1 MASDVQQTALAA
13 LAAGLSTVPIRPGG
27 KVPACSWEP
36 YQRHAMQP
44 ADVDRMFRNGCG
56 IGLVCGPVSG
66 NLELL
71 DFDDPELFRPFGDTL
86 ESVNPD
92 LRGRLTTW
100 QETPSGGFHLLYRC
114 SAPVGGNTVLARDQ
128 GGKAAIETR
137 GEGGQFLIA
146 PSKAKSKQDGE
157 LHPYTMHGTLDAIP
171 TISPED
177 RELLHSIAK
186 SFDEGGHQEQE
197 QRQQCVPRQNGN
209 TGDRPGDR
217 FNAETDWSALL
228 TGYGWRYLKT
238 VGDRQHWQRPGK
250 TGPEASATLRHDI
263 EAGFWA
269 FTTSTPLPEEKPLTK
284 FAVFT
289 YTEHHG
295 DFAAAAGALAARYG
309 MKWDGGGKQE
319 QTEQGKTEPEE
330 WQDPIP
336 LDQPDLPT
344 FDAGDFPPVLWSM
357 IEGIA
362 KATETP
368 VELAGMNVLA
378 VAAAACQRKLT
389 IELKDYCEPLPLWTA
404 TQLPPGSRKSAAQK
418 PAIRPLLRWE
428 VEQAQALAPVIKAAR
443 ATREADEG
451 RLKELQKKFSK
462 EEDAIK
468 REALREEIETA
479 EASLT
484 EVPRSPR
491 IIGQDITPEQ
501 LPTLMAQNGERLALF
516 SSEGGVFSIMAG
528 RYSGGV
534 PNLDVYLQC
543 HSGDTIRVD
552 RGSRPSVY
560 LQEPALTM
568 GLSVQPDV
576 LTDMASKP
584 IFRGRGL
591 VGRFLFCTPRD
602 IVGKRTLETVPIP
615 ETVAAGYDQTIT
627 ALLNMGEQR
636 NMLTGELFAI
646 QLTEEAHAAWR
657 EFALWV
663 ESAVGEGGELE
674 HMRDWGGKLP
684 GAAGRIAGVFHCVEC
699 AKHLIQAK
707 TGIPE
712 EPNASTVLPWELQM
726 TTATPDRY
734 PLTEATMRTALNLAR
749 KLVPHAIHTFALMGE
764 GGDIQAARRVL
775 RWIEGTGV
783 DEFTARDC
791 HAALKGTFQK
801 RADLNPG
808 LAVLM
813 ERGFIRRVQPPARG
827 GPGRKRE
834 PYQVNPAV
842 KAGKG

>member
-1 MASDVQQTALAA
+1 MAAIDDSQASALKLDKDQTERFLTLLDEDAEQFTFQTFDDTKGRDDESLTRVLNGTLDKHWQALCALNRKGAGVYVTVNETDLQGRKKTNITRVRAIFQEQDRAGCPELPTAPHIAVESSPGKHHRYILVNDCPLDGFSPLQERLVQDYGSDPDAKDISRVLRLPGFCHMKNPDTPHLVRIVEESGELPLPYAEAMRIFPPVIRKPRPAPVDTGAPADLAEVQSALSVLNPDMPYSEWLAIGFA
-13 LAAGLSTVPIRPGG
+13 MHDWSGGSAAGLEAWDTWS
-27 KVPACSWEP
+27 A
-36 YQRHAMQP
+36 
-44 ADVDRMFRNGCG
+44 NGA
-56 IGLVCGPVSG
+56 
-66 NLELL
+66 
-71 DFDDPELFRPFGDTL
+71 
-86 ESVNPD
+86 
-92 LRGRLTTW
+92 
-100 QETPSGGFHLLYRC
+100 LYREAEC
-114 SAPVGGNTVLARDQ
+114 AYKWGTFDAGDGVTIKTVF
-128 GGKAAIETR
+128 GMAAKT
-137 GEGGQFLIA
+137 GWKWEGGA
-146 PSKAKSKQDGE
+146 
-157 LHPYTMHGTLDAIP
+157 
-171 TISPED
+171 
-177 RELLHSIAK
+177 
-186 SFDEGGHQEQE
+186 
-197 QRQQCVPRQNGN
+197 
-209 TGDRPGDR
+209 
-217 FNAETDWSALL
+217 
-228 TGYGWRYLKT
+228 
-238 VGDRQHWQRPGK
+238 
-250 TGPEASATLRHDI
+250 
-263 EAGFWA
+263 
-269 FTTSTPLPEEKPLTK
+269 
-284 FAVFT
+284 
-289 YTEHHG
+289 
-295 DFAAAAGALAARYG
+295 
-309 MKWDGGGKQE
+309 KQE
-319 QTEQGKTEPEE
+319 QTEPEE

-560 LQEPALTM
+560 LQAPALTM

-615 ETVAAGYDQTIT
+615 ETVAASYDETIT

-636 NMLTGELFAI
+636 NILTGELFAI
-646 QLTEEAHAAWR
+646 RLSEEASAAWR

-699 AKHLIQAK
+699 ARHLIQAEAEK
-707 TGIPE
+707 PE
-712 EPNASTVLPWELQM
+712 EANASTVLPWELQM